1 MRTFRRLLA
10 LVVFVAALVLGWRF
24 ADANL
29 EPVSV
34 HYLLG
39 AIDGVPLWA
48 ANGIPLCTAAGD
60 RLSLQMVADGAGG
73 AILTWQ
79 DFRNGTDWKL
89 REDGTWRH
97 VLGPKVKRVQIDL
110 QVYYAGLAAEN
121 REPEEGDLVLIAKPN
136 FNQSWNSSVSGTV
149 FVNGRKTVVLR

>member
-48 ANGIPLCTAAGD
+48 ALVAAFGVGFALAALGGLYQMA
-60 RLSLQMVADGAGG
+60 RLSLTARRWRKVAHGLEGE
-73 AILTWQ
+73 LHQ
-79 DFRNGTDWKL
+79 LRNL
-89 REDGTWRH
+89 
-97 VLGPKVKRVQIDL
+97 P
-110 QVYYAGLAAEN
+110 LAAPSDASA
-121 REPEEGDLVLIAKPN
+121 RGSAGAPMPGDLDPAV
-136 FNQSWNSSVSGTV
+136 
-149 FVNGRKTVVLR
+149 RER